1 VSAERASARRGG
13 RVASLACALVVGAV
27 SSASCVSEDEGSALE
42 DARAFVSDARVRRA
56 ALLRSV
62 ADHDTPYA
70 ERRLMHYALSAE
82 GVDSE
87 DDWDRLPEFAPR
99 VREVFVDGAEGEAGP
114 IAETDLGALDAVI
127 AAGERAFDR
136 YPAQLDL
143 SLAQI
148 RTRAEA
154 ERVGLYVEPSGRV
167 RGLVEA
173 ETVSGWVPALTC
185 SGCHGRFDGE
195 AFLLGVPNERLAI
208 GDARW
213 PLGTMDVTDDGLS
226 NPTRPSDLR
235 PLALQARLHHAG
247 NLENGRL
254 ERMVRIETLLV
265 TQQRERLRPN
275 RTLVAAMALYLES
288 LADTLPALDTTS
300 TGGQL
305 FARECARC
313 HASSSLAGA
322 WTSIAEVGTDPLAT
336 MGERGTGGYRAPS
349 LLGVS
354 DRRGVLHDGSAA
366 DLRAI
371 LHLDPS
377 EHVGHAFGLDLSV
390 QEREAILRALTG
402 P

>member
-1 VSAERASARRGG
+1 MR
-13 RVASLACALVVGAV
+13 RVARAARLLALASSLVASVAGCA
-27 SSASCVSEDEGSALE
+27 SEGGSPLE

-56 ALLRSV
+56 ALLRSI

-70 ERRLMHYALSAE
+70 ERRALHYALSGE
-82 GVDSE
+82 GIDSE
-87 DDWDRLPEFAPR
+87 ADWDRLPEFLPR
-99 VREVFVDGAEGEAGP
+99 VREVFVDGSEGESGA
-114 IAETDLGALDAVI
+114 IAETDLSELAQVI

-148 RTRAEA
+148 RTRADA
-154 ERVGLYVEPSGRV
+154 ERLGLHVEASGRV
-167 RGLVEA
+167 RGLIEA

-195 AFLLGVPNERLAI
+195 TFRLGVPNERLAL

-213 PLGTMDVTDDGLS
+213 PLGTMDVTDDGLA

-235 PLALQARLHHAG
+235 PIARQARLHHAG

-265 TQQRERLRPN
+265 TQQRERLRPS
-275 RTLVAAMALYLES
+275 RMLVAAMALYLES
-288 LADTLPALDTTS
+288 LADTLPELDAS
-300 TGGQL
+300 SVGGRL

-313 HASSSLAGA
+313 HAPPSLADA
-322 WTSIAEVGTDPLAT
+322 WIPVAEVGTEPLAT

-349 LLGVS
+349 LLGVG
-354 DRRGVLHDGSAA
+354 DRRGLLHDGSAT

-371 LHLDPS
+371 LRLDPS

-390 QEREAILRALTG
+390 EERDELVRALTD

>member
-1 VSAERASARRGG
+1 MMRRMARAARSH
-13 RVASLACALVVGAV
+13 ALACSAIV
-27 SSASCVSEDEGSALE
+27 SMAGCASEGGSPLE

-56 ALLRSV
+56 ALLRSI
-62 ADHDTPYA
+62 ADHDTPYGA
-70 ERRLMHYALSAE
+70 RRVMHYALS
-82 GVDSE
+82 GDGLDSE
-87 DDWDRLPEFAPR
+87 ADWDRLPEFLPR
-99 VREVFVDGAEGEAGP
+99 VREVFVDGVEGEPGP
-114 IAETDLGALDAVI
+114 IAETDLTELAQVL
-127 AAGERAFDR
+127 AAGERAFDH

-148 RTRAEA
+148 RTREDA
-154 ERVGLYVEPSGRV
+154 ERVGLHVEASGRV
-167 RGLVEA
+167 RGLIEA

-195 AFLLGVPNERLAI
+195 TFRLGVPNERLAI

-213 PLGTMDVTDDGLS
+213 PLGTMDVTDDGVV

-235 PLALQARLHHAG
+235 PLARQARLHHAG

-265 TQQRERLRPN
+265 TQQRERLRPS

-288 LADTLPALDTTS
+288 LADALPELDEGS
-300 TGGQL
+300 VGGRL

-313 HASSSLAGA
+313 HSPPSLGGA
-322 WTSIAEVGTDPLAT
+322 WVAVEEVGTDPLAT
-336 MGERGTGGYRAPS
+336 TGERGTGGYRAPS
-349 LLGVS
+349 LLGVG
-354 DRRGVLHDGSAA
+354 DRRGLLHDGSAA
-366 DLRAI
+366 DLRAV

-377 EHVGHAFGLDLSV
+377 EHAGHAFGLDLSV
-390 QEREAILRALTG
+390 AERDELVRALTD